1 MNEIYYIGKH
11 IGKKWAKTIKQLG
24 NQVKP
29 LTKNIY
35 IQKVLPNIK
44 DYYITEKADGLRCFL
59 MITQKNIKY
68 ITSEKVTYFE
78 YDTYS
83 KFNSEYIFD
92 CEKINGKFCIFDV
105 IVYNN
110 ENISELSFEHRYK
123 KLAEFHDILISIN
136 LTNKIMVKQFIKLDI
151 TNYQNAIIKLY
162 NLFKT
167 GKEYSIDGIIFVEMS
182 ANYNNTLNLKWKPA
196 DFLTIDFLAIKTD
209 IKNQYILNVGIKS
222 SLVKQFNIKL
232 NEKYANLLKT
242 LTINIGENYKPIPFY
257 NSLIPNI
264 YTYVHNKDTDLHE
277 HIIELSWLGE
287 NWQFHRI
294 RDDRNAELKTGS
306 YYGNNYKVA
315 ETTLA
320 SILNPLVIKDLVA
333 PYSTLVN
340 NIYFKK
346 QDDTYKSV
354 KHFNNYVKNLLIQ
367 KNSHEMT
374 MDLAS
379 GRGGDIIKYINASV
393 KDILM
398 LEIDTN
404 AIEELINRKYAIL
417 DKKNSNSCNLVILNM
432 DLNNDYKK
440 NIAKIK
446 NITTNNYVDNILGVK
461 TKVIFCHFAMHY
473 LLESEKSAKNIIS
486 FISHYLE
493 STGLFIIT
501 IFDGKKVF
509 DLLKRN
515 KGKWNI
521 TKKYMIEYIG
531 EQPSIFSGFGHNIN
545 VLLPLSDKPYKE
557 SLIDLYALDKLF
569 KKNNIFR
576 TEEKNFADILTEYSS
591 YSNNQNYY
599 TNLSDNDKEFIGLYK
614 YVIYRKN

>member
-1 MNEIYYIGKH
+1 MNEIYYIGKY
-11 IGKKWAKTIKQLG
+11 IDKKWAKSIKQLG

-35 IQKVLPNIK
+35 IQNVLPNIK

-59 MITQKNIKY
+59 MITHKSIKY
-68 ITSEKVTYFE
+68 ITSEKVTYL
-78 YDTYS
+78 DGT
-83 KFNSEYIFD
+83 FNSEYIFD
-92 CEKINGKFCIFDV
+92 CEQINGKICIFDV

-110 ENISELSFEHRYK
+110 ENISKLSFEQRYK
-123 KLAEFHDILISIN
+123 KLCEFQDILISKK
-136 LTNKIMVKQFIKLDI
+136 LTDTITVKQFYKLDI
-151 TNYQNAIIKLY
+151 TNYQNTIMKLY

-167 GKEYSIDGIIFVEMS
+167 GKEYAIDGIIFVEIS
-182 ANYNNTLNLKWKPA
+182 ASYNNTLNLKWKPA
-196 DFLTIDFLAIKTD
+196 EFLTIDFLAIKTN
-209 IKNQYILNVGIKS
+209 IKNQYILTVGIKS
-222 SLVKQFNIKL
+222 SLIYQFNIKL
-232 NEKYANLLKT
+232 NEEYKNLMKA
-242 LTINIGENYKPIPFY
+242 LTIDIGENYKPIPFY
-257 NSLIPNI
+257 NSLAPNI
-264 YTYVHNKDTDLHE
+264 YTYMHTDNTDLHE
-277 HIIELSWLGE
+277 HIIELSRLGDK
-287 NWQFHRI
+287 WQFHRI
-294 RDDRNAELKTGS
+294 RNDRDVELKTGS

-320 SILNPLVIKDLVA
+320 SILNPLSIKDLVA

-340 NIYFKK
+340 DIYFKK

-367 KNSHEMT
+367 KNSHEMI

-379 GRGGDIIKYINASV
+379 GRGGDITKYINAGV
-393 KDILM
+393 KDMLL

-404 AIEELINRKYAIL
+404 AIEELINRKYTIL
-417 DKKNSNSCNLVILNM
+417 DKKNSDKSCNLTILNM

-440 NIAKIK
+440 NIAKIDS
-446 NITTNNYVDNILGVK
+446 NAPNNYIDNIIGVK

-473 LLESEKSAKNIIS
+473 LLESEKSAQNIIS

-493 STGLFIIT
+493 SMGLFIVT

-509 DLLKRN
+509 DLLKNN

-531 EQPSIFSGFGHNIN
+531 KQPSIFSGFGHKIN
-545 VLLPLSDKPYKE
+545 VLLPLSDKPYE
-557 SLIDLYALDKLF
+557 EPLIDLYALDKLF

-576 TEEKNFADILTEYSS
+576 IEEKNFVDILAEYSS
-591 YSNNQNYY
+591 YPNNKNSYA
-599 TNLSDNDKEFIGLYK
+599 NLSDNDKEFIGLYK